1 MIERYVILNES
12 TGKIQNIVLWDGN
25 LETWQPVE
33 GTIVKL
39 ESEIDYAVLE
49 WESE

>member
-1 MIERYVILNES
+1 MIERYIILNEL
-12 TGKIQNIVLWDGN
+12 TWKIKNIVLWDGN
-25 LETWQPVE
+25 LETWQPAE

-49 WESE
+49 WESR